1 MLQIYNKEW
10 DDNLTRDMITTFFI
24 DDHVKPEAQEKGA
37 IREFMNRPGFYT
49 DLEVIPGALETITL
63 WVQRGYHIVFLSS
76 PAGPDSAKEKHEWIV
91 EKFGHLGFT
100 RKDIILASQKELVFG
115 DALIDDSDK
124 NARLWK
130 ECHPFG
136 RTLTIRYPHCDSDP
150 YGWDFI
156 SLPYSEAEVAWQHID
171 DYIRKFNYNF
181 VRR

>member
-1 MLQIYNKEW
+1 LTLPPQLSRAEEKEAMARAEAVIHARKRSGEW
-10 DDNLTRDMITTFFI
+10 SAG
-24 DDHVKPEAQEKGA
+24 VKAHTEYQK
-37 IREFMNRPGFYT
+37 RP
-49 DLEVIPGALETITL
+49 L
-63 WVQRGYHIVFLSS
+63 
-76 PAGPDSAKEKHEWIV
+76 EWIV